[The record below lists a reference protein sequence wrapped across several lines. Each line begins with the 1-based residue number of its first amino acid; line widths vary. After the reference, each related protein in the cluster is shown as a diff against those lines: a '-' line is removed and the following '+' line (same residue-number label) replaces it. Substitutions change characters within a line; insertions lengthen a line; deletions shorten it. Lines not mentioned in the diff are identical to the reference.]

1 MLWSLVKILLFVA
14 LIAALAVGAMFLN
27 TTDWGLTVAAAG
39 YEADLGPVQ
48 AAIAILVFAA
58 LVWLL
63 FKLIG
68 FLLALGHFLNGDETA
83 ISRWASRSRERKGF
97 EALSDAMMALA
108 AGEGREAL
116 AKARRADSYLDR
128 PELTGLLTAQA
139 AEMAGDRARAEETY
153 KALVRDERTRFVGIS
168 GVMRQKLADGDHATA
183 KKLAEKAFAL
193 RPRNEAVQDTLLRLQ
208 TQDAEWAAARE
219 TLRAKLKHGSLPRDV
234 HRRRD
239 AILAL
244 ADAGPT
250 VDENS
255 TVEARE
261 AAIEANR
268 LAPDLVPAAA
278 AAARALI
285 AQNKPKT
292 ASRVLRA
299 AWGHK
304 PHPELAA
311 AFAAIE
317 PKETPAQRLKR
328 FEVLT
333 KQNPDHPETRMLLAE
348 LLIAAEDFPGAR
360 RAMGDLAAA
369 HPTTRTLTLMAA
381 IEQGEG
387 GDESV
392 VRAWLARAVS
402 APRGEQWVCK
412 VCHSVHSDWR
422 PVCTVCSA
430 FDSFEWTEPPAP
442 AVDAPTAMLPA
453 IVGTPRGADSAE
465 GEEARDILLARPAEP
480 RGDAPG
486 DDAPL
491 DGEVLDGPEGR
502 RPGVPATESEVDN
515 PPPTEPA
522 NPAPGATTT
531 EPPRAAGRP

>member
-14 LIAALAVGAMFLN
+14 VVAAVAIGAMWLAR
-27 TTDWGLTVAAAG
+27 TDWGLTVQVAG
-39 YEADLGPVQ
+39 YEADLGPIQ
-48 AAIAILVFAA
+48 AVIAIVVFAV

-63 FKLIG
+63 VKLVG
-68 FLLALGHFLNGDETA
+68 FLVALVHFLNGDETA

-116 AKARRADSYLDR
+116 AKARRADGYLDR

-139 AEMAGDRARAEETY
+139 AEMAGDRARAEEAY
-153 KALVRDERTRFVGIS
+153 KSLVRDDRTRFVGIS

-208 TQDAEWAAARE
+208 TRDAEWAAARE

-244 ADAGPT
+244 ADAGPV
-250 VDENS
+250 VDETA

-292 ASRVLRA
+292 ASRILRA

-317 PKETPAQRLKR
+317 PKETPAQRIRR

-333 KQNPDHPETRMLLAE
+333 RQNPDHPETRMLLAE
-348 LLIAAEDFPGAR
+348 LLIAAEDFPAAR
-360 RAMGDLAAA
+360 RAMGDLAAS
-369 HPTTRTLTLMAA
+369 HPSTRTLTLMAA

-402 APRGEQWVCK
+402 APRGEQWVCE

-430 FDSFEWTEPPAP
+430 FDSLEWTEPPAP

-453 IVGTPRGADSAE
+453 IVGVPRGADSPE
-465 GEEARDILLARPAEP
+465 GEEARDILLARPAGASDRVP
-480 RGDAPG
+480 ARDAPI
-486 DDAPL
+486 
-491 DGEVLDGPEGR
+491 DGEVIEASPGDAR
-502 RPGVPATESEVDN
+502 GVPATEAGVGN
-515 PPPTEPA
+515 PPPVEPA
-522 NPAPGATTT
+522 NPAPGATTA
-531 EPPRAAGRP
+531 EPPREAGRP